1 MKFLDWYK
9 NKIESNNLAPDEKVW
24 ENIQNHLDIENSWQI
39 IDKKLNTNLRIKRM
53 KQISYAALFLFLFSL
68 ASYILLKQQ
77 SPNKFKKIYTEKTT
91 EPQKK
96 GIKKQPI
103 FQTEKKVSPLK
114 RTNYK
119 QNKIKIKKE
128 HQEYV
133 LSNKTEEN
141 IKPTTKAQQVNKKS
155 IYQKITKT
163 QQANK
168 KNTNLKI
175 ANAQQANKKNTFH
188 KTINAQQIKEKKIY
202 QKTIIAQQ
210 INEKNAHPK
219 IAKIELANLDFKK
232 ISLGNFPSKEIIWNT
247 PNFPQLE
254 NFKNPNKTHFTKLFV
269 GNTSQIANTWLIND
283 KTINGLKSTNL
294 TSTNI
299 SYGSNFG
306 FYLRTNMTQK
316 IDLQLDVN
324 LFSQTK
330 QNYNEYQ
337 NGQYVEDALT
347 FNYSQI
353 GLSTKF
359 YLFSDKLIKGEHGLN
374 IGIYGAYLRNAQIT
388 ANTETSDLADYKP
401 IDYGIFGGYEYI
413 FQISQNFGFG
423 TGIRTYLG
431 LNNIYAGN
439 EIIPANFNSTN
450 NASIN
455 ITFSL
460 NYRIK

>member
-39 IDKKLNTNLRIKRM
+39 IDKKLNKSLRIKRM
-53 KQISYAALFLFLFSL
+53 KQISYAAFFLFLFSL

-77 SPNKFKKIYTEKTT
+77 NPNKFKKIYTEKTT
-91 EPQKK
+91 EHQKPQKNE
-96 GIKKQPI
+96 IKNQPI
-103 FQTEKKVSPLK
+103 FQTDKKLNPLN
-114 RTNYK
+114 RTYHK

-128 HQEYV
+128 HQKNV
-133 LSNKTEEN
+133 LSYKTPKN
-141 IKPTTKAQQVNKKS
+141 NTPFKNT
-155 IYQKITKT
+155 QKII
-163 QQANK
+163 K
-168 KNTNLKI
+168 KNIYKKHTNSQK
-175 ANAQQANKKNTFH
+175 
-188 KTINAQQIKEKKIY
+188 IKEKENGL
-202 QKTIIAQQ
+202 T
-210 INEKNAHPK
+210 
-219 IAKIELANLDFKK
+219 IAKIAMAKLDFKK
-232 ISLGNFPSKEIIWNT
+232 ISLSHFPSKKIIWNT
-247 PNFPQLE
+247 PDFPQLE
-254 NFKNPNKTHFTKLFV
+254 NIITPGKNNFTKLYV
-269 GNTSQIANTWLIND
+269 GHTSQIANTWLIND

-306 FYLRTNMTQK
+306 FYLRTNMTKK

-337 NGQYVEDALT
+337 NGRYVEDALT

-359 YLFSDKLIKGEHGLN
+359 YHFSNKLIKGEHSVN
-374 IGIYGAYLRNAQIT
+374 IGIYGAYLRNAQKT
-388 ANTETSDLADYKP
+388 TNTETSDLADYKP

-413 FQISQNFGFG
+413 FQLGQNFGFG
-423 TGIRTYLG
+423 TGLRTYLG

>member
-39 IDKKLNTNLRIKRM
+39 IDKKLNKDLRIKRI
-53 KQISYAALFLFLFSL
+53 KQISYAAFFLFLFSL
-68 ASYILLKQQ
+68 ASYILFKQQ
-77 SPNKFKKIYTEKTT
+77 NPNKFKKIYTEKTT
-91 EPQKK
+91 EHQNPQKK
-96 GIKKQPI
+96 GIKIQPI
-103 FQTEKKVSPLK
+103 FQPDKKLSPLK
-114 RTNYK
+114 GTKLK

-128 HQEYV
+128 RQKYI
-133 LSNKTEEN
+133 LSNKTKEN
-141 IKPTTKAQQVNKKS
+141 NKPTTEVQEVKKNNISQKITNAQQVD
-155 IYQKITKT
+155 KI
-163 QQANK
+163 
-168 KNTNLKI
+168 NTNQKM
-175 ANAQQANKKNTFH
+175 ANAQQSDKINTNPKITNTQQENKKNDD
-188 KTINAQQIKEKKIY
+188 
-202 QKTIIAQQ
+202 
-210 INEKNAHPK
+210 PK
-219 IAKIELANLDFKK
+219 ITKIKLAKLNFKK
-232 ISLGNFPSKEIIWNT
+232 ISLGNFSSKNIIWHT
-247 PNFPQLE
+247 QDFPQLG
-254 NFKNPNKTHFTKLFV
+254 NFKNPKKTHFTKLFV

-294 TSTNI
+294 TSTDI

-306 FYLRTNMTQK
+306 IYLRTNMTKK

-359 YLFSDKLIKGEHGLN
+359 YHFSDRLIKGEHGVN

-388 ANTETSDLADYKP
+388 SNTETSDLADYKP
-401 IDYGIFGGYEYI
+401 IDYGIFCGYEYI
-413 FQISQNFGFG
+413 FQVSQNFGFG
-423 TGIRTYLG
+423 TGIRSYLG

-439 EIIPANFNSTN
+439 EIIPANFNITN

-455 ITFSL
+455 ITFSM